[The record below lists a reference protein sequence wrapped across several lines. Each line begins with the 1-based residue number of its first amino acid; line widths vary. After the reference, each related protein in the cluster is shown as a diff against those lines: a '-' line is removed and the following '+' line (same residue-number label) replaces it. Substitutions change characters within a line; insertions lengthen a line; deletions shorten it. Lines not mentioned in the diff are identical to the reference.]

1 MLAAIIR
8 IVKNGGEDIMQWSGS
23 YLSHDASMTLTRIF
37 PRHLGDGQTK
47 VALAVAVRL
56 ARASLR

>member
-1 MLAAIIR
+1 MLAAIVR

-23 YLSHDASMTLTRIF
+23 YLSHDASMMLTRIF

-47 VALAVAVRL
+47 VALAVAV
-56 ARASLR
+56 